1 MTSSRARLP
10 LPHPPLLTPL
20 LRSRAAFCCARFR
33 GRRRRWRRDATDEVW
48 RMRRR
53 RARVGRRGS
62 RGRGWRRGARGWC
75 ARNDSSRWT
84 GRSARSSCRG
94 AKGAG
99 ESVRRGRSASSRAE
113 QRLETKLVSFVIFRR
128 CCLPSR
134 SSGLVLERTT
144 RARARIDSNGC
155 EDVGR
160 GVRVRGVCIAFA
172 RRAGSLV
179 GTVGRWGVVA
189 MGFASSRALDVRAH
203 LRVHPG
209 RPEPAS
215 SVRAGAQV
223 RAARARPPRESPA
236 NREPRSASRPRARPS
251 TTGTVT
257 LNPARPA
264 SRLTP
269 QPPPPPRDVQESE
282 ARILPPRPHSRRR
295 QVYVPSAGASAPPR
309 SPRPPPRG
317 SNDRRRTKVPT
328 SPGRVARALSRSSLA
343 PTRSDPSR
351 PSPPSRVSNRLWASR
366 TSSDET

>member
-20 LRSRAAFCCARFR
+20 LRSVAAFCCARFR

-94 AKGAG
+94 GKGAG

-113 QRLETKLVSFVIFRR
+113 RRLETFIGVVSDFPPVLLAVALVGVGVG
-128 CCLPSR
+128 P
-134 SSGLVLERTT
+134 GLVLERNT

-189 MGFASSRALDVRAH
+189 MGFTSSRALDVRAH

-215 SVRAGAQV
+215 SVRAGDQV

-282 ARILPPRPHSRRR
+282 ARVLPPRPHSR
-295 QVYVPSAGASAPPR
+295 
-309 SPRPPPRG
+309 
-317 SNDRRRTKVPT
+317 
-328 SPGRVARALSRSSLA
+328 
-343 PTRSDPSR
+343 
-351 PSPPSRVSNRLWASR
+351 
-366 TSSDET
+366 